1 MNFRPW
7 PLLCKIIQRQTYS
20 CLSTRFGIWFALFG
34 ICVIFVSVLHFGEVA
49 LQWSMVRY
57 AGNFHVSRYYDNI
70 GGRSFETRLCLP
82 QPIDIV
88 YTWVNGSDPNLIRN
102 LNEIKRKVQIEL
114 NKTSHKE
121 FQEKKKRE
129 KLINDPAFK
138 WKSIDKCPFPNCV
151 PANRI
156 AVLGLHR
163 AVSLFMLRSINSNFK
178 EAKKIEFWDEDSDIA
193 IISFDDREPVNKI
206 INMTCEYKKKPLNI
220 SEVFFTSTIKI
231 GHKKL
236 ENWLMLHDYK
246 NHTENEI
253 KSIVNTKLL
262 NSAVSVEL
270 YTKENIAVT
279 RMTDRDSSH
288 QIRQLFL
295 KGEPLK
301 FFPVTYVW
309 KPVSLSLDNSDS
321 DFSSNRFADN
331 NELKYS
337 LRSVDKYV
345 PWIRKIFIVTNGQ
358 IPNWLD
364 LHHPRIKLVTHQDI
378 FVNKSHLPTF
388 SSPAIESHI
397 HRIPGLSKKFIYMND
412 DVLFGAPVW
421 PDDFFTHSR
430 GHKIYLSWAV
440 PNCNEGCPASWINDK
455 YCDKACNV
463 SLCDYDGGDCLEGSN
478 ARKGVWAL
486 QNREAN
492 RFGNR
497 LSEYCFPGCAFNW
510 VGDRYCD
517 GNCNHLECAFDG
529 GDCGVQNFN
538 LLFSHTL
545 EKRVFMGENIVIQA
559 PQGTLA
565 MYVNLTNTF
574 DSLIEGSFSDSPV
587 LRNAILSKKFKVLS
601 ITLFKNMT
609 ESIINFQILGYR
621 GANKTDKSVAMF
633 QVNVSTVVIPTP
645 SPSLSSQVNTTEEI
659 VPKELYNNKDK
670 EGLDT
675 SDYDVINNNTDRMVA
690 FFPEDFLNTSLP
702 EELSKQRTEIL
713 KEFSDGDLTV
723 FGFNKSI
730 EMLYKRYL
738 KMVDLGQVKVYFYF
752 IVQRFYTQFQKIIS

>member
-34 ICVIFVSVLHFGEVA
+34 TCVVFLAVLHFGEVA

-57 AGNFHVSRYYDNI
+57 AGHFHVSRYYDNI

-88 YTWVNGSDPNLIRN
+88 YTWVNGSDPKLIRN

-114 NKTSHKE
+114 NRTSHKE
-121 FQEKKKRE
+121 FQEKKKRG

-138 WKSIDKCPFPNCV
+138 WKSVDKCPFPNCV
-151 PANRI
+151 PANCI

-163 AVSLFMLRSINSNFK
+163 AVSLFMLRSINSYFK
-178 EAKKIEFWDEDSDIA
+178 EARKIEFWDEDSDIA
-193 IISFDDREPVNKI
+193 IISFEERELVSKI
-206 INMTCEYKKKPLNI
+206 VNMTCEYKKKPLNI

-253 KSIVNTKLL
+253 KSIANIKVANSVVDVKLYR
-262 NSAVSVEL
+262 E
-270 YTKENIAVT
+270 ENIAVT
-279 RMTDRDSSH
+279 QMTKDSTD
-288 QIRQLFL
+288 QVRKLFM
-295 KGEPLK
+295 KGESLK

-309 KPVSLSLDNSDS
+309 KPISLSLDNSDS

-378 FVNKSHLPTF
+378 FTNKSHLPTF

-463 SLCDYDGGDCLEGSN
+463 SSCDYDGGDCLGNS
-478 ARKGVWAL
+478 ARKGVWGL
-486 QNREAN
+486 QIRETN
-492 RFGNR
+492 RFGGNR

-545 EKRVFMGENIVIQA
+545 KKGIFSGKDDVIQV

-565 MYVNLTNTF
+565 MYVNLTNIF
-574 DSLIEGSFSDSPV
+574 DSLIEGTFTDSPV

-609 ESIINFQILGYR
+609 ESIINFQVLGYK
-621 GANKTDKSVAMF
+621 GVNKTDKSVAMF
-633 QVNVSTVVIPTP
+633 RLNVSTLVVPTP
-645 SPSLSSQVNTTEEI
+645 TPLSSQVNTTEEI
-659 VPKELYNNKDK
+659 IPKELYKNKK
-670 EGLDT
+670 ELKAWG
-675 SDYDVINNNTDRMVA
+675 SIDYDTTSTNEKIIY
-690 FFPEDFLNTSLP
+690 FPDDFLNTSLP
-702 EELSKQRTEIL
+702 EDLSKRRTEFL
-713 KEFSDGDLTV
+713 QELADGDLTV
-723 FGFNKSI
+723 FGFNKSM
-730 EMLYKRYL
+730 EMLYQQYL
-738 KMVDLGQVKVYFYF
+738 KMNLGHVEVINVFE
-752 IVQRFYTQFQKIIS
+752 INHH